1 VFTVKADV
9 EKNRL
14 YITLVGFF
22 HQDEMKAC
30 TDKTIEEAKNL
41 KPGFDVI
48 TDVSQF
54 KPVGQEALDEVARGQ
69 AFFKSAGI
77 RHGIRVEGD
86 SVLSSKQFSR
96 IGKSVDYNPNIVKN
110 IEEADKILDSYGHN

>member
-1 VFTVKADV
+1 MFTVKSDV

-30 TDKTIEEAKNL
+30 TDTTIAEIKKL
-41 KPGFDVI
+41 KPGFDVV

-77 RHGIRVEGD
+77 RHGIRIEGD
-86 SVLSSKQFSR
+86 AVLSSNQFSR
-96 IGKSVDYNPNIVKN
+96 VGKAVDYNPNIVKTVAD
-110 IEEADKILDSYGHN
+110 ADKLLDSYSRN